1 MRLKTWGF
9 GIAIIA
15 LIGLSACQ
23 GGALPRSLSVEDA
36 LGRTVSFPS
45 PPQKIII
52 AGRANFMLND
62 AVYLF
67 PDAPERVLALTQA
80 TQAAS
85 AFVSLLDPEA
95 EAKTRFMSDAAAEEI
110 AAAQPDLVLLKSYM
124 KDPLGDTLEQL
135 GIPVVYLDFETPEQY
150 ERDLATLGKL
160 FGDANRAEKLWGY
173 YDEILG
179 RAANATE
186 SLTDADKPRVLLLQY
201 TEKGGE
207 VAFKVPP
214 ASWIQTQMVTLSGGI
229 PVWTEAAQGGGW
241 ATVNLEQIAA
251 WGADQIYIINYFG
264 SAVEVVERLQTDPQ
278 WSVLPAVRDGQL
290 IPFAGDLY
298 SWDQPD
304 TRWGLGLLWL
314 GQQIQP
320 EAFADID
327 LEDEVYGFFGDFYGL
342 DRATIDSEIVARL
355 NASQLQP

>member
-1 MRLKTWGF
+1 MRLKPWVL
-9 GIAIIA
+9 GIVIITF
-15 LIGLSACQ
+15 ISLSACQ
-23 GGALPRSLSVEDA
+23 GGTLTRSLSVEDA
-36 LGRTVSFPS
+36 LGRTVSFPT

-67 PDAPERVLALTQA
+67 PDAPERVLALTRS
-80 TQAAS
+80 TQAAN
-85 AFVSLLDPEA
+85 AFVNLLDPEA

-135 GIPVVYLDFETPEQY
+135 GIPVVYLEFETPEQY

-173 YDEILG
+173 YQEILE
-179 RAANATE
+179 RAADATE
-186 SLTDADKPRVLLLQY
+186 GLTDAQRPRVLLLQY

-214 ASWIQTQMVTLSGGI
+214 ASWIQTQMVTLAGGI

-251 WGADQIYIINYFG
+251 WDADQIYIINYFG
-264 SAVEVVERLQTDPQ
+264 SAVEVVKQLQTDTQ
-278 WSVLPAVRDGQL
+278 WSVLRAVRDGYL
-290 IPFAGDLY
+290 IPFASDLH

-320 EAFADID
+320 ERFAGID

-342 DRATIDSEIVARL
+342 DRATIDSEIMALL

>member
-1 MRLKTWGF
+1 
-9 GIAIIA
+9 
-15 LIGLSACQ
+15 
-23 GGALPRSLSVEDA
+23 
-36 LGRTVSFPS
+36 
-45 PPQKIII
+45 
-52 AGRANFMLND
+52 
-62 AVYLF
+62 
-67 PDAPERVLALTQA
+67 
-80 TQAAS
+80 
-85 AFVSLLDPEA
+85 
-95 EAKTRFMSDAAAEEI
+95 
-110 AAAQPDLVLLKSYM
+110 
-124 KDPLGDTLEQL
+124 
-135 GIPVVYLDFETPEQY
+135 
-150 ERDLATLGKL
+150 
-160 FGDANRAEKLWGY
+160 
-173 YDEILG
+173 
-179 RAANATE
+179 
-186 SLTDADKPRVLLLQY
+186 
-201 TEKGGE
+201 
-207 VAFKVPP
+207 
-214 ASWIQTQMVTLSGGI
+214 MVTLSGGI